1 MILIVAKISA
11 HYATNQTSFIFLVE
25 VIVTCFRMVILHVV
39 DQVDQNFWIIE
50 ATNISVNLIM
60 RNYIQIVNYFELGF
74 RGNDPDQ
81 NEKCNQEYL
90 SFLLMIYTFGISVLM
105 LLFAKDHDIEGL
117 KMKLRIK
124 DDLI

>member
-1 MILIVAKISA
+1 
-11 HYATNQTSFIFLVE
+11 
-25 VIVTCFRMVILHVV
+25 MVILHVV
-39 DQVDQNFWIIE
+39 DQVDQKFWIIE

-74 RGNDPDQ
+74 RGNDTDQ

-90 SFLLMIYTFGISVLM
+90 SFLLMIYTFGISILM
-105 LLFAKDHDIEGL
+105 LLFAKNHDIEGL